1 MYLCAMKKQW
11 QGRNFRLGMLGGG
24 QLGRMFIQEALNY
37 DVHVHCLDSDPE
49 APCSLIASSF
59 TVASLNDYDA
69 VLAFGQDKDVITVEI
84 ENVSTKALAELEK
97 QGKKVFPQA
106 RVLEIIKDKGTQK
119 EFYAKHNLPTAPFK
133 LIANKAELISQSHEF
148 PFVLK
153 LRTGGYDGKGVQII
167 RSEKDLETAFDA
179 PCIIETMIPFEKE
192 LSVIVARN
200 ESGETKVY
208 PTVECEFNPD
218 ANLVEFL
225 FSPAEI
231 SKETEQKAQEI
242 ALNVID
248 KLEMV
253 GLLAVE
259 LFLTADGEILINEIA
274 PRPHNS
280 GHHTIECCYTSQ
292 FEQHLRSIVNAPL
305 GNTDLIVPGVMINL
319 LGAEGS
325 DGKAKYEFL
334 EEAMEMQGVA
344 VHLYGKEKTKS
355 FRKMGHVTVYH
366 PDLNYC
372 KETGLK
378 LLNSMKVTS

>member
-1 MYLCAMKKQW
+1 M
-11 QGRNFRLGMLGGG
+11 
-24 QLGRMFIQEALNY
+24 
-37 DVHVHCLDSDPE
+37 
-49 APCSLIASSF
+49 
-59 TVASLNDYDA
+59 NDYDA
-69 VLAFGQDKDVITVEI
+69 VMAFGQDKDVITVEI
-84 ENVSTKALAELEK
+84 ENVSTKALADLEK

-119 EFYAKHNLPTAPFK
+119 EFYASHNLPTAPFK
-133 LIANKAELISQSHEF
+133 LIANKAELISQSTDF

-179 PCIIETMIPFEKE
+179 PCIIETMIPFQKE

-200 ESGETKVY
+200 ENGETKVY
-208 PTVECEFNPD
+208 PTVECEFNPE

-325 DGKAKYEFL
+325 DGNAKYEYL
-334 EEAMEMQGVA
+334 EEAIQMQGVA

>member
-1 MYLCAMKKQW
+1 MKKQW
-11 QGRNFRLGMLGGG
+11 QGRGFKLGMLGGG

-37 DVHVHCLDSDPE
+37 DVHVHCMDADAD

-69 VLAFGQDKDVITVEI
+69 VIAFGKDKDVITVEI
-84 ENVSTKALAELEK
+84 ENVNTQALAQLEK
-97 QGKKVFPQA
+97 EGKKVFPQP
-106 RVLEIIKDKGTQK
+106 RVLEIIKDKGLQK
-119 EFYAKHNLPTAPFK
+119 QFYAENNLPTSPF
-133 LIANKAELISQSHEF
+133 ELIENKKDLLSKKSRF

-153 LRTGGYDGKGVQII
+153 LRTGGYDGKGVQIM
-167 RSEKDLETAFDA
+167 RSEKDLEHAFDA
-179 PCIIETMIPFEKE
+179 PCIIEELIPFEKE

-208 PTVECEFNPD
+208 PTVECEFNPT

-225 FSPAEI
+225 FSPAAI
-231 SKETEQKAQEI
+231 SKEIEDRAQKI
-242 ALNVID
+242 ALQVID
-248 KLEMV
+248 SLEMV

-259 LFLTADGEILINEIA
+259 LFLTSDGEILINEIA

-305 GNTDLIVPGVMINL
+305 GDTELIVPGVMINL
-319 LGAEGS
+319 LGAEGFE
-325 DGKAKYEFL
+325 GRAKYENMD
-334 EEAMEMQGVA
+334 EALAKKGVA
-344 VHLYGKEKTKS
+344 IHLYGKEKTKG

-366 PDLNYC
+366 PDLSYC
-372 KETGLK
+372 KKTGRELLDLLK
-378 LLNSMKVTS
+378 ISSL

>member
-37 DVHVHCLDSDPE
+37 DVHVHCLDADPE

-69 VLAFGQDKDVITVEI
+69 VMAFGQDKDVITVEI

-119 EFYAKHNLPTAPFK
+119 EFYATHNLPTAPF
-133 LIANKAELISQSHEF
+133 ELITDKNELTSKLHEF

-179 PCIIETMIPFEKE
+179 PCIIEKMIPFEKE

-231 SKETEQKAQEI
+231 SKETELKAQEI

>member
-37 DVHVHCLDSDPE
+37 DVHVHCLDADPE

-69 VLAFGQDKDVITVEI
+69 VMAFGQDKDVITVEI

-119 EFYAKHNLPTAPFK
+119 EFYATHNLPTAPFE
-133 LIANKAELISQSHEF
+133 LIADKNELTSIAHEF

-179 PCIIETMIPFEKE
+179 PCIIEKMIPFEKE

-231 SKETEQKAQEI
+231 SKETELKAQEI

>member
-37 DVHVHCLDSDPE
+37 DVHVHCLDADPD

-69 VLAFGQDKDVITVEI
+69 VIAFGQDKDVITVEI

-119 EFYAKHNLPTAPFK
+119 EFYATHNLPTAPFK
-133 LIANKAELISQSHEF
+133 LIANNAELISLSHEF

-153 LRTGGYDGKGVQII
+153 LRTGGYDGKGVQIV

-179 PCIIETMIPFEKE
+179 PCIIEKMIPFEKE

-208 PTVECEFNPD
+208 PTVECEFNPE

-334 EEAMEMQGVA
+334 EEAMDMQGVA

>member
-1 MYLCAMKKQW
+1 MKKQW

-37 DVHVHCLDSDPE
+37 DVHVHCLDADPE

-69 VLAFGQDKDVITVEI
+69 VMAFGQDKDVITVEI
-84 ENVSTKALAELEK
+84 ENVSTKALADLEK

-119 EFYAKHNLPTAPFK
+119 EFYATHNLPTAPFE
-133 LIANKAELISQSHEF
+133 LIANKDELITKSVEF

-167 RSEKDLETAFDA
+167 RSEKDVENAFDA
-179 PCIIETMIPFEKE
+179 PCIIEKMIPFSKE

-200 ESGETKVY
+200 ENGETKVY
-208 PTVECEFNPD
+208 PTVECEFNPE

-225 FSPAEI
+225 FSPADITKEI
-231 SKETEQKAQEI
+231 EDKAQKI

-292 FEQHLRSIVNAPL
+292 FEQHLRSVVNAPL

-319 LGAEGS
+319 LGADGS
-325 DGKAKYEFL
+325 DGKARYEYL

-378 LLNSMKVTS
+378 LLKSLKVTS

>member
-37 DVHVHCLDSDPE
+37 DVHVHCLDADPE

-242 ALNVID
+242 ALKVID

>member
-37 DVHVHCLDSDPE
+37 DVHVHCLDADPE
-49 APCSLIASSF
+49 APCSLIASSY

-69 VLAFGQDKDVITVEI
+69 VMAFGQDKDVITVEI

-119 EFYAKHNLPTAPFK
+119 EFYATHNLPTAPFE
-133 LIANKAELISQSHEF
+133 LIANKDELTSKAHEY

-179 PCIIETMIPFEKE
+179 PCIIEKMIPFEKE

-208 PTVECEFNPD
+208 PTVECEFNPE

-231 SKETEQKAQEI
+231 SKETEQKAQKI

>member
-1 MYLCAMKKQW
+1 MKKQW

-37 DVHVHCLDSDPE
+37 DVHVHCLDADPE

-69 VLAFGQDKDVITVEI
+69 VMAFGQDKDVLTVEI
-84 ENVSTKALAELEK
+84 ENVSTRALADLEK

-119 EFYAKHNLPTAPFK
+119 EFYATHNLPTAPFK
-133 LIANKAELISQSHEF
+133 LIANKTELISQSTDF

-167 RSEKDLETAFDA
+167 RSEKDLENAFDA
-179 PCIIETMIPFEKE
+179 PCIIEKMIPFSKE

-225 FSPAEI
+225 FSPADI
-231 SKETEQKAQEI
+231 SKEIEEKAQEI
-242 ALNVID
+242 SLKVID

-259 LFLTADGEILINEIA
+259 LFLTEEGEILINEIA

-305 GNTDLIVPGVMINL
+305 GNTELIVPGVMINL

-325 DGKAKYEFL
+325 DGKAKYEYL
-334 EEAMEMQGVA
+334 EEAMKMQGVA

-366 PDLNYC
+366 PDLAYC

-378 LLNSMKVTS
+378 LLKTLRVTS